1 MAVAAVVTVA
11 PPPPVHSAVTGAG
24 QETVGA
30 VSSTSAKEVL
40 QELELPDVSAALHV
54 DDVDPGADKESK
66 LGEQIALMVPLQ
78 VSVAVAETGRLATHA
93 PP

>member
-11 PPPPVHSAVTGAG
+11 LLPPVHSAITGAG
-24 QETVGA
+24 QATVGA

-40 QELELPDVSAALHV
+40 QELEFPDVSEALH
-54 DDVDPGADKESK
+54 DDEADPGADRDSR
-66 LGEQIALMVPLQ
+66 LGEQFAPIDPLQ
-78 VSVAVAETGRLATHA
+78 ASVAVAETARLAEHT